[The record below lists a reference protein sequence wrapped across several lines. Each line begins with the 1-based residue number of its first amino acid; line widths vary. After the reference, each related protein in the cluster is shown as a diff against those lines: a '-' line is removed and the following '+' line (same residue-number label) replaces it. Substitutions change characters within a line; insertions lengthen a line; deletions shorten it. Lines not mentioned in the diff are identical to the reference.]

1 MRQLLPQVLTVELPR
16 DPSRWRSVLEGV
28 PQLHV
33 LSITDEDRARV
44 EQYAANRQRE
54 QIRISAESLEQYL
67 ASLGI
72 HTAIGR
78 VTEAVLP
85 RVTQLYLRTNQFNV
99 TTRRYDA
106 AHLRRFAADPG
117 LRLYVVRAGDRF
129 GDHGL
134 VATALVRCG
143 VDCWT
148 IDSFLMSCRV
158 IGYGIETALLAQ
170 VSEDARRAG
179 AARLE
184 GEYIQTK
191 KNAPAKDMYLRHG
204 FEHHATGEGIEC
216 WALDLAR
223 GTIPFPHWIER
234 SDHGT

>member
-1 MRQLLPQVLTVELPR
+1 VLTVELPR
-16 DPSRWRSVLEGV
+16 DPSRWRSVLERV
-28 PQLHV
+28 PQLQV
-33 LSITDEDRARV
+33 LTVTDEDRARV

-54 QIRISAESLEQYL
+54 QVRVSAESLEQYL

-72 HTAIGR
+72 HAAIGP
-78 VTEAVLP
+78 VTEAVVP
-85 RVTQLYLRTNQFNV
+85 RVAQLYQRTNQFNV

-106 AHLRRFAADPG
+106 GDLRRFAEDAG
-117 LRLYVVRAGDRF
+117 RRLYVIRAGDRF

-143 VDCWT
+143 TDCWT

-170 VSEDARRAG
+170 VSEDARGSG

-191 KNAPAKDMYLRHG
+191 KNAPARDMYLRHG
-204 FEHHATGEGIEC
+204 FKHRATSDGIEC
-216 WALDLAR
+216 WALDLAP
-223 GTIPFPHWIER
+223 GTIPFPRWIER